1 MTQHASQPIAG
12 GDAGSR
18 PARSRIAWLVPR
30 PLEGS
35 GGHRTILQNI
45 EALEGAGHECH
56 VFVEDPP
63 GKLTPG
69 SAPAEERL
77 GELRGQF
84 ESFFGFRGERVH
96 LGFEVGEGY
105 DLLFATAWYTAA
117 FAARPRHRCKKAYF
131 VQDYEAYFMPV
142 TDGYLRAEESYKLG
156 LPVVSIGRW
165 LTQRLHR
172 EAGCPATHF
181 EFCADS
187 AVYRPDAGAER
198 ERAVCAIYQPE
209 KPRRCPNL
217 LVQALAVLKQ
227 QRPDVKVYL
236 YGTHSKPDLPFE
248 HEHLG
253 LISVEQCAALYN
265 RCSVGLCISA
275 TNPSRIPFEMM
286 ACGLPVV
293 DIHRENNLFDM
304 PENGV
309 LLAAPRPEALAR
321 AAALLLDDRPRWQ
334 AMSAYAR
341 EFMRPR
347 TLEHGYGQF
356 VAAVEDLLAGRAG
369 SWSAR
374 AERIEPMYRRPARL
388 PAARDPFTGAPI
400 GPETTGAQGQAVA
413 RGVRERLAAMEELDR
428 IFGAR
433 SWRAVQRLKA
443 NPLYRT
449 VANARFGPGWDMVD
463 PKEDP
468 RAVLERVRGSRS
480 YRLIAAAKAGPLPRL
495 LGRGGGAADD
505 PFRPAKPALP
515 APAQRPQ
522 RN

>member
-1 MTQHASQPIAG
+1 MSQTNGP
-12 GDAGSR
+12 S
-18 PARSRIAWLVPR
+18 PADPAPRSRIAWLVPR

-45 EALEGAGHECH
+45 DALEAAGHQCH

-63 GKLTPG
+63 AKPG
-69 SAPAEERL
+69 EERPAADQRL
-77 GELRGQF
+77 LALRQQF
-84 ESFFGFRGERVH
+84 ERFFGFRGERVH
-96 LGFEVGEGY
+96 LGLDIGEGF
-105 DLLFATAWYTAA
+105 DLVFATAWYTAA
-117 FAARPRHRCKKAYF
+117 FAARPRHKCKKAYF

-142 TDGYLRAEESYKLG
+142 SDGYLRAEDSYRLG

-165 LTQRLHR
+165 LTQRLTR

-181 EFCADS
+181 EFCANCDI
-187 AVYRPDAGAER
+187 YRPDPAAVR

-217 LVQALAVLKQ
+217 LINSLALLKQ
-227 QRPDVKVYL
+227 HKPDVKIYL
-236 YGTHSKPDLPFE
+236 YGTREKPDLPFE
-248 HEHLG
+248 HEHFG
-253 LISVEQCAALYN
+253 LVSVEECAALYN

-309 LLAAPRPEALAR
+309 MLANPRADSLAR
-321 AAALLLDDRPRWQ
+321 AAAMLLDDQARWG

-347 TLEHGYGQF
+347 SLEYGYRQF
-356 VAAVEDLLAGRAG
+356 VAAVEDLLAGREG
-369 SWSAR
+369 QWKAR
-374 AERIEPMYRRPARL
+374 ASRIEPSYRRPAAL
-388 PAARDPFTGAPI
+388 PVNKDPLTGHPI
-400 GPETTGAQGQAVA
+400 GEPTTAGQGAAVA

-433 SWRAVQRLKA
+433 SWQTVQRLKA
-443 NPLYRT
+443 NPLYRA
-449 VANARFGPGWDMVD
+449 VANARFGPGWELADH
-463 PKEDP
+463 KEDP
-468 RAVLERVRGSRS
+468 RVVLERVRNSRS
-480 YRLIAAAKAGPLPRL
+480 YRLIAATKASPLPKL
-495 LGRGGGAADD
+495 LGRGEADDGSD
-505 PFRPAKPALP
+505 PFRPKRTPSLP
-515 APAQRPQ
+515 KPQ
-522 RN
+522 RK

>member
-1 MTQHASQPIAG
+1 MSQTT
-12 GDAGSR
+12 R
-18 PARSRIAWLVPR
+18 PSPEGVAPRSRIAWLVPR

-45 EALEGAGHECH
+45 DALEAAGHECH

-63 GKLTPG
+63 ARPG
-69 SAPAEERL
+69 EGLPPDERRL
-77 GELRGQF
+77 DAARRQIEQH
-84 ESFFGFRGERVH
+84 FGFRGERVH
-96 LGFEVGEGY
+96 LGFEVGEGF

-117 FAARPRHRCKKAYF
+117 FAARPKHRCKKAYF
-131 VQDYEAYFMPV
+131 VQDYEAFFMPV
-142 TDGYLRAEESYKLG
+142 SDGFLRAEDSYRLG

-165 LTQRLHR
+165 LTQRLTR

-187 AVYRPDAGAER
+187 GVYRPDASVER

-217 LVQALAVLKQ
+217 LINSLALLK
-227 QRPDVKVYL
+227 RHKPDVKVYL
-236 YGTHSKPDLPFE
+236 YGTREKPELPFE

-253 LISVEQCAALYN
+253 LVSVEQCAALYN
-265 RCSVGLCISA
+265 RCAVGLCISA

-293 DIHRENNLFDM
+293 DIHRENNLYDM

-309 LLAAPRPEALAR
+309 LLASPNPDALAR
-321 AAALLLDDRPRWQ
+321 ATAVLLDDRPRWT

-347 TLEHGYGQF
+347 SLEHGYQQF
-356 VAAVEDLLAGRAG
+356 VAATEDLLAGRTGPWA
-369 SWSAR
+369 AR
-374 AERIEPMYRRPARL
+374 AGAIEPMYRRPAGL
-388 PAARDPFTGAPI
+388 PVHTDPLTGAPV
-400 GPETTGAQGQAVA
+400 GGGTTAAHGAAVA
-413 RGVRERLAAMEELDR
+413 RGVREQLAAMEELDR

-433 SWRAVQRLKA
+433 SWRTVQRLKG
-443 NPLYRT
+443 NPLYRA
-449 VANARFGPGWDMVD
+449 VANARYGPGWERTD

-468 RAVLERVRGSRS
+468 RVVLERVRNSRS
-480 YRLIAAAKAGPLPRL
+480 YRLIAAAKASPLPAL
-495 LGRGGGAADD
+495 LGRAGNADASD
-505 PFRPAKPALP
+505 PFRPRHTPAIP
-515 APAQRPQ
+515 KPQ
-522 RN
+522 RK